1 MPITKQFEYKIIDV
15 NGKQQKGRL
24 DAASETAA
32 VATLRQQGSVP
43 LSIEESGIGL
53 KKEIKIPGI
62 GGGVKLK
69 DLAIFS
75 RQFATMTNSGLS
87 LLRSLAIL
95 EDQITSVPLAKA
107 VREVRTDI
115 EGGLSLSGSL
125 AKHPKVFPTLMI
137 AMVRAG
143 ETGGFLDD
151 ALERVA
157 VNFEKDA
164 ALRGKVKSALTYPV
178 LVLGFSVIMI
188 AGVLIFIVPVFEKMF
203 KSLGGQLPLPTQ
215 IIVNVSHSL
224 VWLAPLLIIAGFV
237 GAGVLKATLRSNP
250 AFRLAFD
257 KLKLRVPVF
266 GNLFTK
272 IAISR
277 FARNLGTLLSV
288 GVPVMQ
294 ALDVVGAT
302 TGNSVISAAMVDVQA
317 AVRQGEPM
325 SGPLAHHP
333 VFPQMVT
340 QMVEVG
346 EESGQISQMLNKI
359 ADFYDREVDQAA
371 EQLTAAIEPIMVV
384 LMGGLV
390 GGMVVCLYLPMFSI
404 YQHIQGANG

>member
-1 MPITKQFEYKIIDV
+1 VPATKTFEYKVIDV
-15 NGKQQKGRL
+15 NGKQVKGRV
-24 DAASETAA
+24 DAPNETAA
-32 VATLRQQGSVP
+32 VQALRSQGSVP
-43 LSIEESGIGL
+43 LTIVETGLGL
-53 KKEIKIPGI
+53 KKDIKIPGI
-62 GGGVKLK
+62 GGKVGLK
-69 DLAIFS
+69 DLSVFS

-95 EDQITSVPLAKA
+95 EDQIENPTFQRA
-107 VREVRTDI
+107 VNQVRLDI

-125 AKHPKVFPTLMI
+125 AKHPKIFPALMV

-151 ALERVA
+151 ALERIA
-157 VNFEKDA
+157 INFEKDA

-178 LVLGFSVIMI
+178 LVLGFSVLMI
-188 AGVLIFIVPVFEKMF
+188 AGVLIF
-203 KSLGGQLPLPTQ
+203 QRPLPTQ

-224 VWLAPLLIIAGFV
+224 LWLGPLLLIAGFV
-237 GAGVLKATLRSNP
+237 GTAAVKATLRTNP
-250 AFRLAFD
+250 GFRLWFD
-257 KLKLRVPVF
+257 RTKLRIPVF

-302 TGNSVISAAMVDVQA
+302 TGNAVIGNAMVDVQD

-325 SGPLAHHP
+325 SGPLSQHP

-346 EESGQISQMLNKI
+346 EESGQISEMLNKI

-384 LMGGLV
+384 LMGALV

>member
-1 MPITKQFEYKIIDV
+1 MPATRQYDYKVIDV
-15 NGKQQKGRL
+15 SGKQVKGRL
-24 DAASETAA
+24 DAVNEVAA
-32 VATLRQQGSVP
+32 VQALRQQGSVP
-43 LSIEESGIGL
+43 LTIQEAGVGL
-53 KKEIKIPGI
+53 GKEITIPGLT
-62 GGGVKLK
+62 GKVKLK
-69 DLAIFS
+69 DLAIFA

-95 EDQITSVPLAKA
+95 EGQTTNTALAKA
-107 VREVRTDI
+107 IRDVRNDI
-115 EGGLSLSGSL
+115 ESGLSLSGSL
-125 AKHPKVFPTLMI
+125 AKHPKIFPTLLV

-151 ALERVA
+151 ALERIA
-157 VNFEKDA
+157 TNLEKDA

-188 AGVLIFIVPVFEKMF
+188 AGVLIFIVPVFTKMF
-203 KSLGGQLPLPTQ
+203 KSLGGSLPLPTQ

-224 VWLAPLLIIAGFV
+224 LWLGPLLIIV
-237 GAGVLKATLRSNP
+237 GVVGTTLTKAALRTKP
-250 AFRLAFD
+250 AFRLWWD
-257 KLKLRVPVF
+257 TMKLKVPVF
-266 GNLFTK
+266 GSLFAK

-277 FARNLGTLLSV
+277 FSRNLGTLLSV

-302 TGNSVISAAMVDVQA
+302 TGNALISAAMVDVA
-317 AVRQGEPM
+317 EAVRQGEAM
-325 SGPLAHHP
+325 SGPLSQHK

-371 EQLTAAIEPIMVV
+371 ESLTAAIEPIMVV
-384 LMGGLV
+384 LMGALV

-404 YQHIQGANG
+404 YQNIQGSNG